1 MRRIAFLRSI
11 EIQQTKPYLTSLES
25 RFEREGIEAKLF
37 YTDGDCGPDDF
48 PGTAEKL
55 PGDISPAE
63 LAKKV
68 IDWSADGVVSLSIA
82 DENAL
87 RDAVVKRI
95 LEPVGIPMV
104 GHSLAAVHVGS
115 NKWETKGLLRD
126 HGFDIPD
133 GILVDSDVLAGRGLR
148 IPAYVDSILMQA
160 SDLGYPLISKPLW
173 DCMGVGMV
181 AISDESELQ
190 DHLARPHDGNFILEQ
205 CVSGE
210 ICSVEVVGA
219 RGSYVVQPRVWQGP
233 AEAGPVFN
241 FGRLRYAAPRP
252 GHDEAF
258 APVAEKLQ
266 ALCRALDLEGAI
278 GIDMIYQDGRYKILE
293 INPRVTGTTTPC
305 IAASGFNTYDC
316 LLSILD
322 GSWPAPGV
330 PAVAPVRQV
339 CLQFPIHDP
348 TPEFVRDAGRE
359 LDVVRT
365 QTLTIDGV
373 RHPNIILTCALEDRA
388 ELPGKLASLWRR
400 HRFTDEAL
408 LAQIARAVG
417 AAVPDL
423 TEPVQ

>member
-1 MRRIAFLRSI
+1 MPA
-11 EIQQTKPYLTSLES
+11 
-25 RFEREGIEAKLF
+25 
-37 YTDGDCGPDDF
+37 
-48 PGTAEKL
+48 
-55 PGDISPAE
+55 DITPAE

-115 NKWETKGLLRD
+115 NKWETKGLLTD
-126 HGFDIPD
+126 YGFDLPG
-133 GILVDSDVLAGRGLR
+133 GILVDSDVLAGRGLP
-148 IPAYVDSILMQA
+148 IPAYVESILMQA

-173 DCMGVGMV
+173 DCMGAGMV
-181 AISDESELQ
+181 ALSDESELHE
-190 DHLARPHDGNFILEQ
+190 HLTKPHDGNFILEQ

-219 RGSYVVQPRVWQGP
+219 RGTYVVQPKVWQGP

-252 GHDEAF
+252 EHDEAF

-266 ALCRALDLEGAI
+266 ALCRGLDLEGAI
-278 GIDMIYQDGRYKILE
+278 GIDMIYEDGRYKILE

-322 GSWPAPGV
+322 GSWPAPEV

-348 TPEFVRDAGRE
+348 TPEFVHDAGRE

-365 QTLTIDGV
+365 QTLTIEGV
-373 RHPNIILTCALEDRA
+373 RHPNIIITCALDD
-388 ELPGKLASLWRR
+388 LPGLPARLASLWRR
-400 HRFTDEAL
+400 HRFTDEVF

-417 AAVPDL
+417 ADAPDL
-423 TEPVQ
+423 RELVQ

>member
-11 EIQQTKPYLTSLES
+11 EIQQTKPYLKSLES
-25 RFEREGIEAKLF
+25 RLEREGIEARLF

-48 PGTAEKL
+48 PGTAQKV
-55 PGDISPAE
+55 PGDITPAE

-68 IDWSADGVVSLSIA
+68 IDWAADGVVSLSIA

-95 LEPVGIPMV
+95 LETVGIPMV

-115 NKWETKGLLRD
+115 NKWDTKGLLKEY
-126 HGFDIPD
+126 GFDIPG
-133 GILVDSDVLAGRGLR
+133 GILVDSDVLAGRGLH
-148 IPAYVDSILMQA
+148 IPAYVDSILMQVA
-160 SDLGYPLISKPLW
+160 DLGYPVISKPLW
-173 DCMGVGMV
+173 DCMGAGMV
-181 AISDESELQ
+181 AISDEAELQ
-190 DHLARPHDGNFILEQ
+190 QHLARPHDGNFILEQ

-219 RGSYVVQPRVWQGP
+219 RGVHVVQPLVWQGP

-241 FGRLRYAAPRP
+241 FGRLRYATPRP
-252 GHDEAF
+252 EHDKAF

-266 ALCRALDLEGAI
+266 ELCRGLDLEGAI
-278 GIDMIYQDGRYKILE
+278 GIDMIYEDGRYKVLE

-322 GSWPAPGV
+322 GSWPAPSV
-330 PAVAPVRQV
+330 ETVAPVQQV

-348 TPEFVRDAGRE
+348 TPEFIRDATRE

-373 RHPNIILTCALEDRA
+373 QHPNIIITCELDDRP
-388 ELPGKLASLWRR
+388 ELPAKLASLWRR
-400 HRFTDEAL
+400 HRFTDKAFL
-408 LAQIARAVG
+408 TQIAVAVG
-417 AAVPDL
+417 AAPPDPKL
-423 TEPVQ
+423 LEQ

>member
-126 HGFDIPD
+126 HGFDIPG

-190 DHLARPHDGNFILEQ
+190 EHLARPHDGNFILEQ

-293 INPRVTGTTTPC
+293 INPRVTGTTTPASPRPASTPTTVC
-305 IAASGFNTYDC
+305 CRSWTAAGPRPGCRPWHPSGRCACSSRSTTRHRSSSATPAASWTSSAPRPSPSTVCGTPTSSSPAHSRTGPNCPRSSPRCGGGT
-316 LLSILD
+316 
-322 GSWPAPGV
+322 GSPP
-330 PAVAPVRQV
+330 R
-339 CLQFPIHDP
+339 
-348 TPEFVRDAGRE
+348 R
-359 LDVVRT
+359 
-365 QTLTIDGV
+365 
-373 RHPNIILTCALEDRA
+373 
-388 ELPGKLASLWRR
+388 SWRR
-400 HRFTDEAL
+400 SRGPWGPPCPT
-408 LAQIARAVG
+408 
-417 AAVPDL
+417 
-423 TEPVQ
+423 